1 MIFNFKKNKDK
12 SVEISNI
19 DDITDLLADKLNAK
33 NDEVMSL
40 MQENEQLKRDY
51 DAKAYTVNQLENKL
65 KDANKTIQNGHD
77 IIRNMKNN
85 SEKIVSNNKE
95 LKKELTRVKNN
106 YDELSKKKP
115 DKKLK
120 QRNKELEKLLKNSE
134 SLIESNTIYRMTY
147 EYISNSKNKASV
159 KDVFKHNLN
168 VWVDNEGLTNV
179 KAAELLGVSDSAIAE
194 WKNGRTALTVNS
206 IQEVDLKLCEYFEC
220 SVYELVTVKMEGNK
234 YDSVK

>member
-12 SVEISNI
+12 VFNVNLGNLDEF
-19 DDITDLLADKLNAK
+19 TDLLAEKLNNK

-40 MQENEQLKRDY
+40 TQENERLQREY

-65 KDANKTIQNGHD
+65 KDANKTIQDGHD

-120 QRNKELEKLLKNSE
+120 ERNKELEKLLKNSE
-134 SLIESNTIYRMTY
+134 NLIESNTIYRMTY
-147 EYISNSKNKASV
+147 EYISDSKNKASV

-168 VWVDNEGLTNV
+168 VWMDNEGLTNV
-179 KAAELLGVSDSAIAE
+179 KAAELLDVSDSAIAE

-206 IQEVDLKLCEYFEC
+206 IQEVDLVLCEYFEC
-220 SVYELVTVKMEGNK
+220 SVYELVTVKLNK
-234 YDSVK
+234 EASQ